1 MRAPISV
8 VIPTLNAAE
17 ALPPTLAALMEGV
30 EAGLVREL
38 VISDGGSSDATRG
51 VAEDIG
57 AVWVEGAASR
67 GGQIG
72 RGVAAARGPWLMVLH
87 ADSHLTPGWAE
98 VVAAHLPTN
107 DAACFRL
114 RFRAEGGAARWTA
127 GWANLRT
134 RLFGLPYG
142 DQGLLVRADALAAVG
157 GVPDQPLMEDVAL
170 ARRLTITPLDHVI
183 TTSAERYHKGGW
195 LRRGTRNIITLVR
208 YLMGA
213 SPEALARAY
222 RR

>member
-8 VIPTLNAAE
+8 VIPTLNAGA
-17 ALPPTLAALMEGV
+17 ALPLTLACLMEGV
-30 EAGLVREL
+30 EAGLVRE
-38 VISDGGSSDATRG
+38 VVVSDGGSRDDTRA
-51 VAEDIG
+51 VAEGVG
-57 AVWVEGAASR
+57 AVWVSGPPSR

-72 RGVAAARGPWLMVLH
+72 RGVARAEGAWLLILH

-98 VVAAHLPTN
+98 VVGAHLATE

-114 RFRAEGGAARWTA
+114 RFRAEGLGARWTE

-134 RLFGLPYG
+134 RVFGLPYG
-142 DQGLLVRADALAAVG
+142 DQGLLVPSTVLADAG

-170 ARRLTITPLDHVI
+170 ARRLTITPLEHTI
-183 TTSAERYHKGGW
+183 TTSAERYRRAGW
-195 LRRGTRNIITLVR
+195 LRRGTRNIVTLIR
-208 YLMGA
+208 YLLGA
-213 SPEALARAY
+213 SPERLAQAY